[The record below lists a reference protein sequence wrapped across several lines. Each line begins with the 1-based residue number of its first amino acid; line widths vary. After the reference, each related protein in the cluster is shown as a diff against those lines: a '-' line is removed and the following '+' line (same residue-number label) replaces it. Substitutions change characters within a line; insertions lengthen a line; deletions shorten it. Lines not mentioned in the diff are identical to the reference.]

1 MLDTDVSKKP
11 KPSKKEV
18 ALSQIKSD
26 MKSMYE
32 ATADGKYKFLPNKK
46 IVYVTKSQ
54 VKRKASKR
62 CHSTDGTNGNSSG
75 TKKKINEFS
84 KIASHVINNA
94 KNRKYINPSTKE
106 VL

>member
-1 MLDTDVSKKP
+1 
-11 KPSKKEV
+11 
-18 ALSQIKSD
+18 

-46 IVYVTKSQ
+46 IVYVTKNQ
-54 VKRKASKR
+54 VKKKSKR
-62 CHSTDGTNGNSSG
+62 SHSTDGTNGNNSG
-75 TKKKINEFS
+75 LKKKINEFS
-84 KIASHVINNA
+84 KIVNNVITNT